1 MKNKI
6 LMSVL
11 AIGVTFNAHAKVS
24 NLFSHL
30 KENVAEYGIPCALA
44 VGASFILAK
53 EDKAAIAIAGCA
65 GLSAVT
71 YYHIKDRQ
79 VVMDKAEQME
89 KTVAGMKSDLRKE
102 LKEEML
108 KGSKEDLIKEM
119 KTEVYAQVN
128 QNLLQ
133 DKQFLTQMLTKI
145 NSEFEAYKGVIDQVL
160 VQKLS
165 DYNGVISSEIQKVL
179 LEGPFVKMLEDKIA
193 ERMKDNQ
200 TKIFE
205 EKKAEMIKQA
215 VSDVIDEIVVKQI
228 GIKESGVEIID
239 NK

>member
-1 MKNKI
+1 MKSKL

-11 AIGVTFNAHAKVS
+11 AVGISLNANAKVS
-24 NLFSHL
+24 NIFSHV
-30 KENVAEYGIPCALA
+30 KENIAEYGVPCALV
-44 VGASFILAK
+44 VGVSFILAK

-89 KTVAGMKSDLRKE
+89 KTVTDMKVDLRKE
-102 LKEEML
+102 LKEELL
-108 KGSKEDLIKEM
+108 KNSKEDLIKEM

-133 DKQFLTQMLTKI
+133 DKQFLSSMLTKI

-160 VQKLS
+160 IQKLS
-165 DYNGVISSEIQKVL
+165 DYNGVINAEVQKAL
-179 LEGPFVKMLEDKIA
+179 LEGPFIQMLEDKMS
-193 ERMKDNQ
+193 ERMKASQ
-200 TKIFE
+200 MKVFE
-205 EKKAEMIKQA
+205 ESKAAMVKQA